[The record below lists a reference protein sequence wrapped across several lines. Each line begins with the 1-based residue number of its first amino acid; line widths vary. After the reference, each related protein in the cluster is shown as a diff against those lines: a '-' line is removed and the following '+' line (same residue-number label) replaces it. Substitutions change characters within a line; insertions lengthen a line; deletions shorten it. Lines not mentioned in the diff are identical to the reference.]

1 MRKLTCR
8 STDNYQYESESID
21 FYYNN
26 NIVFRQLNR
35 KLNRGGKSLYI
46 YDLVG
51 KEEII
56 SSGSFL
62 RGEKWWRKIQ
72 KSLLELNYSI
82 DWIEIRD
89 AINKRTVENAKKRH
103 LELST
108 TQCNLK
114 KDLELAQKRVIYLS
128 KQIRENKIVLNS
140 IKNY

>member
-26 NIVFRQLNR
+26 NIVFSQLNR

-62 RGEKWWRKIQ
+62 RGEKWWRKVQ